1 MADIKTKD
9 ARSKNMS
16 AIKSKETKPEIYLRK
31 LLFSRG
37 YRYRKNVSYIFGHPD
52 IYLGKYKTAIF
63 VHGCFWHRHQKCKY
77 TYLPKSNVEFWE
89 KKFERNIIRDKVVSQ
104 TLLDTNIK
112 CLIVWEC
119 TIKKM
124 KKDIKME
131 SEILEKIICFLENER
146 LYMEL

>member
-63 VHGCFWHRHQKCKY
+63 VHGCFWHRHQKCKFAY
-77 TYLPKSNVEFWE
+77 SPKSNVEFWE

-104 TLLDTNIK
+104 TLFDTNIK

-131 SEILEKIICFLENER
+131 SEILEKICR
-146 LYMEL
+146 LPA

>member
-9 ARSKNMS
+9 DRSKNMS

-31 LLFSRG
+31 LLFARG

-63 VHGCFWHRHQKCKY
+63 VHGCFWHRHHKCKFAY
-77 TYLPKSNVEFWE
+77 SPKSNVEFWE

-104 TLLDTNIK
+104 TLFDTNIK

-124 KKDIKME
+124 RKDIKME
-131 SEILEKIICFLENER
+131 SEILEKIICFLENEL

>member
-63 VHGCFWHRHQKCKY
+63 VHGCFWHRHQKCKFAY
-77 TYLPKSNVEFWE
+77 SPKSNVEFWE
-89 KKFERNIIRDKVVSQ
+89 KKFERNIVRDKVVSQ
-104 TLLDTNIK
+104 TLFDTNIK

-124 KKDIKME
+124 KKDIKTE
-131 SEILEKIICFLENER
+131 SEILEKIIGFLESGQ

>member
-1 MADIKTKD
+1 M
-9 ARSKNMS
+9 
-16 AIKSKETKPEIYLRK
+16 
-31 LLFSRG
+31 
-37 YRYRKNVSYIFGHPD
+37 
-52 IYLGKYKTAIF
+52 
-63 VHGCFWHRHQKCKY
+63 
-77 TYLPKSNVEFWE
+77 EFWE

-104 TLLDTNIK
+104 TLFDTNIK

-131 SEILEKIICFLENER
+131 SEILEKIICFLENEL

>member
-63 VHGCFWHRHQKCKY
+63 VHGCFWHRHQKCKFAY
-77 TYLPKSNVEFWE
+77 SPKSNVEFWE

-104 TLLDTNIK
+104 TLFDTNIK

-131 SEILEKIICFLENER
+131 SEILEKIICFLENEL